1 VAKPTTPPRTR
12 RGPGRPPDVV
22 GEDTKAAIIQAA
34 LRLFATHGYFS
45 TTTRMIANEVGITP
59 AALHHYFGRKRD
71 LTIAV
76 WTATMDE
83 GFGRIQ
89 AATDEPDTFVGKV
102 EALFDTMHR
111 QILEDRDW
119 SVFWFSMRDQ
129 AGRSPELSEILED
142 ERIMQLIRSI
152 ARFGVKTGEIAPQDE
167 RVVGALISA
176 MALGVTSLATDLSP
190 RGMEPLFDACGRLF
204 AGNLFPHE

>member
-1 VAKPTTPPRTR
+1 VARPVAPPRAR

-22 GEDTKAAIIQAA
+22 GEDTKAAIVNVA

-76 WTATMDE
+76 WKATMDE
-83 GFGRIQ
+83 GFGRMQ
-89 AATDEPDTFVGKV
+89 AATEDPTTFIGKAQ
-102 EALFDTMHR
+102 ALFDTMHM
-111 QILEDRDW
+111 QILDDRDW

-129 AGRSPELSEILED
+129 AGRSPELQEILDD
-142 ERIMQLIRSI
+142 ERIMHLIRSI
-152 ARFGVKTGEIAPQDE
+152 VRFGVRSGEVAAEDE
-167 RVVGALISA
+167 RVVTAMISA
-176 MALGVTSLATDLSP
+176 LALGVTSLATNLSP
-190 RGMEPLFDACGRLF
+190 NAMEPLFEACRRLF
-204 AGNLFPHE
+204 AGDLFAHE